1 MMQEQEKSDL
11 EVPQVETKP
20 LEKKYK
26 GEGKN
31 IILGITGAS
40 GSIYALRILRA
51 LMINNFNINLILTE
65 YAHFS
70 LYRECGIELKP
81 STIKT
86 LFPDLVVREES
97 VSFHNN
103 LDLKSSIFSSSDN
116 IYGMIVAPCAVNYVS
131 GIANGSCKNLIEK
144 CADYLLS
151 HCKPLIIVPRET
163 PVNKIYLKNLIKI
176 LDAGGKVVPAAPSF
190 EFNPKDFN
198 DLADYIANKVMELL
212 EVSGTQTS

>member
-1 MMQEQEKSDL
+1 MLQEQEKSDL
-11 EVPQVETKP
+11 GVPQTEASP

-26 GEGKN
+26 GEGKT

-70 LYRECGIELKP
+70 LYRECGVELKP

-86 LFPDLVVREES
+86 LFPELTLREES

-103 LDLKSSIFSSSDN
+103 LDLKSNIFSSFN
-116 IYGMIVAPCAVNYVS
+116 NNYGMIVAPCAVNYVS

-151 HCKPLIIVPRET
+151 HSKPLILVPRET

-176 LDAGGKVVPAAPSF
+176 IDAGGKVVLAAPSF
-190 EFNPKDFN
+190 EFNPKNFN
-198 DLADYIANKVMELL
+198 DLADYITNKVIELL
-212 EVSGTQTS
+212 ECSSTESF

>member
-1 MMQEQEKSDL
+1 MMQDQGQSDL
-11 EVPQVETKP
+11 GIPETETNP

-51 LMINNFNINLILTE
+51 LIINSFNINLILTE

-70 LYRECGIELKP
+70 LFRECGVELKP

-86 LFPDLVVREES
+86 LFPDLIIREES
-97 VSFHNN
+97 VTFHNN
-103 LDLKSSIFSSSDN
+103 LDLKSSIFSSSSG

-144 CADYLLS
+144 CADYILS
-151 HCKPLIIVPRET
+151 HYRPLILVPRET
-163 PVNKIYLKNLIKI
+163 PVNKIYLKNLIRI
-176 LDAGGKVVPAAPSF
+176 IDAGGKIVPAAPSF
-190 EFNPKDFN
+190 ENLPKDFN
-198 DLADYIANKVMELL
+198 DLADFIANKVLSLL
-212 EVSGTQTS
+212 EISGTESP